1 MGKFIWVI
9 MAFISGAFL
18 PIQAGLNTRL
28 GKAGESPVHAS
39 LFSFIVGAIGLVLYI
54 LLTNQTVSWEGIKSA
69 PWYSWLGGLL
79 GAFYVTVIILAFPK
93 LGPGLTFGLVVAG
106 QMIFS
111 ALLEHFNILVAQPH
125 PINFM
130 KLLGIGLVI
139 VGVVIIRKY

>member
-1 MGKFIWVI
+1 MGKLIWVI

-54 LLTNQTVSWEGIKSA
+54 LLTNQTVSWDGVKTA
-69 PWYSWLGGLL
+69 PWHAWLGGLL

-93 LGPGLTFGLVVAG
+93 LGPGLTFGLVVAR

-130 KLLGIGLVI
+130 KILGIGLVI
-139 VGVVIIRKY
+139 AGVVIIRKY